1 MSPPQFASHEAF
13 ENLGDRVEDLAI
25 EHRQL
30 RDRFDAHTLALAA
43 AMEGVKLQLQALRWI
58 GVTIAGG
65 VMAVVVAVVI
75 GWVVRR

>member
-1 MSPPQFASHEAF
+1 MSQFASAESVVHVGERVTDIEESHKDLRERF
-13 ENLGDRVEDLAI
+13 E
-25 EHRQL
+25 
-30 RDRFDAHTLALAA
+30 AHTLALAA

-65 VMAVVVAVVI
+65 VMAVVVAVVV

>member
-1 MSPPQFASHEAF
+1 VSPQFASHEALS
-13 ENLGDRVEDLAI
+13 NLGNRVTDIAN
-25 EHRQL
+25 EHREL
-30 RDRFDAHTLALAA
+30 RDRCEAHTLALAA